1 MENNTK
7 IYKVLTVLFIALK
20 LDGVISWSWVL
31 VISPILI
38 QGGIT
43 LFCKLLWCINWVY
56 HSLHIKYLKYLC
68 NKIDFTVLNTT
79 LEELQRDIKK
89 GDYI

>member
-1 MENNTK
+1 MENK
-7 IYKVLTVLFIALK
+7 ITIFEILTVLFIALK

-43 LFCKLLWCINWVY
+43 LFCKLLWCINWLY
-56 HSLHIKYLKYLC
+56 YTLHMKYLKYLC
-68 NKIDFTVLNTT
+68 DKYEKNKREDL
-79 LEELQRDIKK
+79 
-89 GDYI
+89 